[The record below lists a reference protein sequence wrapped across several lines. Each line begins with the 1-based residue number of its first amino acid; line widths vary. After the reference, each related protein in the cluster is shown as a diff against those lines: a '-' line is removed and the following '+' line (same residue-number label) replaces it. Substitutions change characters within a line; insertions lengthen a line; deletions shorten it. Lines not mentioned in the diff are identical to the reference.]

1 MQISF
6 NFQSR
11 IRWTFSCMIALFAAL
26 LITETSQAQTTLG
39 LSAEIASPNFQY
51 QAQIPLIAGVADIP
65 IDLSEKTNSGFGAS
79 AKLQYK
85 INDRVAIFG
94 KVGFL
99 QFENTN
105 FNLGDVGTIAGSL
118 TNLKATVTAIPMQ
131 VGTKVFFTE
140 GLYGSAELGA
150 HQINTKL
157 SANLLVEV
165 SAKEAFTE
173 MSFAPGVG
181 YELDL
186 GGALMDFNARY
197 QMVQGG
203 MNYIGFNVGVNIPLG
218 YTVYGR

>member
-1 MQISF
+1 MQIFS
-6 NFQSR
+6 NF
-11 IRWTFSCMIALFAAL
+11 RWTFSFAIALFAAL

-39 LSAEIASPNFQY
+39 ISAEIASPSFQH

-65 IDLSEKTNSGFGAS
+65 IDLSQNTNSGFGAS

-94 KVGFL
+94 KVGLL

-105 FNLGDVGTIAGSL
+105 FGDLGDVGSVVGSL
-118 TNLKATVTAIPMQ
+118 TNLRAVVTAIPMQ
-131 VGTKVFFTE
+131 FGTKVYFTD
-140 GLYGSAELGA
+140 GLYASAELGA

-186 GGALMDFNARY
+186 GGASMDFGARY

-203 MNYIGFNVGVNIPLG
+203 LNYIGFNVGVNIPLG

>member
-1 MQISF
+1 MQISS
-6 NFQSR
+6 NFR
-11 IRWTFSCMIALFAAL
+11 CTFLCVIALFAVL
-26 LITETSQAQTTLG
+26 FTNHSTQAQTTLG
-39 LSAEIASPNFQY
+39 ISAEIASPSFQH

-79 AKLQYK
+79 ARLQYK

-105 FNLGDVGTIAGSL
+105 FNLGDVGTVAGSL
-118 TNLKATVTAIPMQ
+118 TNLRATVTAIPIQ
-131 VGTKVFFTE
+131 FGTKVYFTE
-140 GLYGSAELGA
+140 GLYASAELGA

-157 SANLLVEV
+157 AANLLVEI

-186 GGALMDFNARY
+186 GGASMDFGARY
-197 QMVQGG
+197 QIVKGG
-203 MNYIGFNVGVNIPLG
+203 FNYAAFNVGVNIPLG